1 MIKNVAKVRDGENEF
16 TTNEVTNPT
25 PVKPKKTGDDTN
37 MMMLF
42 MLLLGSF
49 GAAVPVARRRRKNK

>member
-1 MIKNVAKVRDGENEF
+1 
-16 TTNEVTNPT
+16 
-25 PVKPKKTGDDTN
+25 
-37 MMMLF
+37 MLF